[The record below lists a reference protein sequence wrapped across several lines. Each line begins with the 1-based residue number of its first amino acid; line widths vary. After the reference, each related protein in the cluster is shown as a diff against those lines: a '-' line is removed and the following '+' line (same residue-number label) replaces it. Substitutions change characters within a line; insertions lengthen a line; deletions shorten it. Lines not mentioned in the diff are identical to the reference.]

1 MMKKAKAGEL
11 VYGGLVSRPEM
22 PTYKCL
28 TCQNKFAVGQRTRM
42 ILFLARVA
50 SSIVLAIFVGYYA
63 ASATIVSDSVAQSV
77 ISQLISASIV
87 PRVPTADL
95 VMWVLGML
103 AAIGLLV
110 VGWITES
117 KTIVSSGLGYVVGFL
132 YSAWILNAWWT
143 IMLEAGILLLF
154 LLSFAILSE

>member
-1 MMKKAKAGEL
+1 LTKRIKAGEL

-28 TCQNKFAVGQRTRM
+28 TCQNRFAVGQRTSM
-42 ILFLARVA
+42 ILFLARLA
-50 SSIVLAIFVGYYA
+50 CSIILAIFVGYYA
-63 ASATIVSDSVAQSV
+63 ASATIVSDSVAQSA
-77 ISQLISASIV
+77 ISQLISASIA
-87 PRVPTADL
+87 PRAVTVDL

-103 AAIGLLV
+103 AVIGLLV
-110 VGWITES
+110 VGGITKS

-143 IMLEAGILLLF
+143 IMLEACMLLLF